1 MPDGA
6 GPAAAPAARRPWG
19 RVARLV
25 ALAVGVALVLAF
37 PTMAPNAYILSAG
50 IVVASYACTA
60 TAWNFMG
67 GFTGYVSLGHA
78 AFFGLGAY
86 GTGILIRDLGLP
98 SFVAWLLAGVMV
110 LLITIP
116 LGIAALRVRGA
127 SFVIVSIA
135 FVLILLLV
143 FQAWGSFTGGSD
155 GLVVPRPFP
164 DLLRPEHHRVFFYL
178 FAALLAVMLLCWW
191 AIDRSRFGTGLKAVR
206 EDEDKAQALGVPTRN
221 YKLVAYVVSAT
232 FTGLAGGMYA
242 LWFGDLDPIFQFSIM
257 LGSYMVLMA
266 LFGGVRHLY
275 GPLLGAV
282 VVGFG
287 LEYFKLEF
295 GDTQF
300 HLVATALLLGIVV
313 LFMPDGIIPAVQSLL
328 KRLGP
333 QDSSIREM
341 TAADLLEHNRA
352 AAATPSEGDP
362 DAGGAPDAV
371 GHQPR
376 HAEGAVTTEGP
387 GEDEGPRRGG
397 SGGSERGTS
406 ERMVDAAPRP
416 RTGPHATTPDATTP
430 DATTPTTPT
439 APTPEPATESTEEDD
454 R

>member
-1 MPDGA
+1 MPNASDTRPASAPGRRSAGGAAASAGARPA
-6 GPAAAPAARRPWG
+6 GPPAPPPRSWTRVVRLAALLVGAAAI
-19 RVARLV
+19 
-25 ALAVGVALVLAF
+25 LAF
-37 PTMAPNAYILSAG
+37 PAAAPNAYILSAG

-86 GTGILIRDLGLP
+86 GTGLLIRDLGLP
-98 SFVAWLLAGVMV
+98 SFVAWLVAGVIV
-110 LLITIP
+110 LLVTIP
-116 LGIAALRVRGA
+116 VGIAALRVRGA

-143 FQAWGSFTGGSD
+143 FQAWGTFTGGSD

-164 DLLRPEHHRVFFYL
+164 DMLRPEHHQTFFYL
-178 FAALLAVMLLCWW
+178 FVGLLAVMLVAWW

-232 FTGLAGGMYA
+232 FTGLTGGMYA

-257 LGSYMVLMA
+257 LGAYMVLMA
-266 LFGGVRHLY
+266 LLGGVRHLF

-282 VVGFG
+282 IVGTG

-300 HLVATALLLGIVV
+300 HLVATAILLGVVV
-313 LFMPDGIIPAVQSLL
+313 LFMPDGIIPALQSLV
-328 KRLGP
+328 RRFGP

-341 TAADLLEHNRA
+341 TAAELLERNRA
-352 AAATPSEGDP
+352 AS
-362 DAGGAPDAV
+362 GG
-371 GHQPR
+371 GT
-376 HAEGAVTTEGP
+376 TTEGT
-387 GEDEGPRRGG
+387 GEDEGPRRDGPGG
-397 SGGSERGTS
+397 SSRGTS

-416 RTGPHATTPDATTP
+416 RTGPTATTERATP
-430 DATTPTTPT
+430 
-439 APTPEPATESTEEDD
+439 EEDD